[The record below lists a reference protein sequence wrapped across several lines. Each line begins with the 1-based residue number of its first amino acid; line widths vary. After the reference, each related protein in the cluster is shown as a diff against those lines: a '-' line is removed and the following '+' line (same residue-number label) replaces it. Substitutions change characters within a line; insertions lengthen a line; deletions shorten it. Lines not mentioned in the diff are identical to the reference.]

1 MYIMLAVA
9 KVPEEF
15 NADYYIAIVTVFPVL
30 MVTVGVLANFA
41 RSIPLEVERGW
52 SRPFFYLVSFFYNY
66 TPILS
71 ALGTVL
77 GILAL
82 MFRYT
87 SAIYQWVTLILLAGV
102 LVFVAVASNVYLRAL
117 DGKRQGGGEL
127 PVSADV

>member
-1 MYIMLAVA
+1 MYTMLAVA
-9 KVPEEF
+9 KVPEKF
-15 NADYYIAIVTVFPVL
+15 NVDYYIAIVTVFPVL
-30 MVTVGVLANFA
+30 MVTVGVLADFA
-41 RSIPLEVERGW
+41 RSIPLKKERGW

-87 SAIYQWVTLILLAGV
+87 SAMYQWITLILLAGV
-102 LVFVAVASNVYLRAL
+102 IGFVAVASNAYLRAL
-117 DGKRQGGGEL
+117 DGKRQAAG
-127 PVSADV
+127 